1 LQLLAGAILIG
12 ALGGGVM
19 LIQHSAGAD
28 ATRAKVAAAPQVAAT
43 RPPAPSPSPSPSP
56 APFIVPHSRP
66 EGAAA
71 PWRLR
76 VGRVGPQGPV
86 VITVDLAAQVVSI
99 FRDGYEIGTAAI
111 IYGAD
116 NMPTPLGVFPS
127 WRRTPTMCPTSM
139 MRPCPICC
147 G

>member
-56 APFIVPHSRP
+56 APFIVRRILDLRAPLHHGDFVWDES
-66 EGAAA
+66 GA
-71 PWRLR
+71 RR
-76 VGRVGPQGPV
+76 GR
-86 VITVDLAAQVVSI
+86 
-99 FRDGYEIGTAAI
+99 
-111 IYGAD
+111 
-116 NMPTPLGVFPS
+116 
-127 WRRTPTMCPTSM
+127 W
-139 MRPCPICC
+139 
-147 G
+147 